1 MLNAKVIMPTIFIV
15 FGFRFMFYANDHT
28 PIHVHII
35 KDGNSAKY
43 NIYPIE
49 LIENKGF
56 KRQELRLIEAIIEEN
71 EDTIA
76 QHWDTFF
83 NNK

>member
-1 MLNAKVIMPTIFIV
+1 MPTIFII

-28 PIHVHII
+28 PIHVHVI

-43 NIYPIE
+43 SIYPVE

-76 QHWDTFF
+76 KHWDMFF
-83 NNK
+83 NNKYR